1 MRNHKVIVE
10 IIIDEDNI
18 RDLYPDFDFLY
29 KDVDDFLEHIFDSIE
44 TDAEDSIK
52 ELGYSVK
59 IMESLNFDHLIT
71 FSKN

>member
-1 MRNHKVIVE
+1 MRNQKVIVE

-18 RDLYPDFDFLY
+18 RDLYPDFDYLY
-29 KDVDDFLEHIFDSIE
+29 DDIDDFLNHVLDSIE
-44 TDAEDSIK
+44 TDAEDSLK

-59 IMESLNFDHLIT
+59 IMESINFDHLIT

>member
-1 MRNHKVIVE
+1 MRNKKVIVE

-18 RDLYPDFDFLY
+18 RDLYPDFDYLY
-29 KDVDDFLEHIFDSIE
+29 DDTDDFLNHVFDSIE
-44 TDAEDSIK
+44 TDSEDTLK

-59 IMESLNFDHLIT
+59 IMESSSFDHLIT

>member
-1 MRNHKVIVE
+1 MRNRKVIVE

-18 RDLYPDFDFLY
+18 RDLYPDFDYLY
-29 KDVDDFLEHIFDSIE
+29 DDVDDFLDHIFDSIE
-44 TDAEDSIK
+44 TDSEDTLK

-59 IMESLNFDHLIT
+59 IMDSISLDHLIT